1 MRRGLMGGGFEILER
16 LITLTGM
23 RHGVIASNIANVDT
37 PDYRARDIRFGELL
51 DSAMV
56 ELTTTNPKHL
66 KGGNPG
72 SSSEALVETTQP
84 WADGNNVEID
94 MEVAKMVENAVLLQ
108 AGINML
114 STRIRMFKSAL
125 RRQ

>member
-1 MRRGLMGGGFEILER
+1 MDGGFKILER
-16 LITLTGM
+16 LITLTSM
-23 RHGVIASNIANVDT
+23 RHGVIASNIANGDT
-37 PDYRARDIRFGELL
+37 PDYRARDIRFEDLL
-51 DSAMV
+51 DSAGV

-66 KGGNPG
+66 KAGNPG
-72 SSSEALVETTQP
+72 SSGAALVETTQP

-94 MEVAKMVENAVLLQ
+94 MEVAKMVENAVLFQ

-114 STRIRMFKSAL
+114 STRMRMFKSAL